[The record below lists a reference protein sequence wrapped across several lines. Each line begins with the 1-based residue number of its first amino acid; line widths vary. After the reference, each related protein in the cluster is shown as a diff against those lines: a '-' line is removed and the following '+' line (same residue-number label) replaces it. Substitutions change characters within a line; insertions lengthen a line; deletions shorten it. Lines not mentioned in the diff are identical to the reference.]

1 MRALAFPIVDANNE
15 TALTFAYID
24 IKYYA
29 TAI

>member
-1 MRALAFPIVDANNE
+1 MRALTLLVVDANNE